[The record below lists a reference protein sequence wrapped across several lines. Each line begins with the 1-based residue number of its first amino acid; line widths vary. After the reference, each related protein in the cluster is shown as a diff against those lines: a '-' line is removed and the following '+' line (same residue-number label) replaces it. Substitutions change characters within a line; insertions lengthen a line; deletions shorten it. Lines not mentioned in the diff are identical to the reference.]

1 MRRRIGEKIN
11 QKKGKIYWKNRN
23 SRPKRRGGIGRS
35 RGNSGGARG
44 LGVKINFG
52 GEGEF

>member
-23 SRPKRRGGIGRS
+23 SRPKRRGGIGGVGEIREG
-35 RGNSGGARG
+35 RG
-44 LGVKINFG
+44 V
-52 GEGEF
+52 